1 MESEDWRLRRS
12 VLKSLK
18 ILLTAEVAGLVLSLT
33 AGACLIAQ
41 LGEFSQCI
49 LFSYEGQE
57 QLHRIELTVNISFSE
72 GESLSYG
79 DELTCDLVGYG
90 LLVLVMT
97 MFVLVCLT
105 VSQMSAISAISG
117 QAGLKKQRKVT
128 RISWR
133 SLCLHLTIFLL
144 SLTCSAALLAGYFT
158 SCSSFNHFVRQ
169 NLQEKLNQAEW
180 RALERS
186 EVTKTR

>member
-1 MESEDWRLRRS
+1 M
-12 VLKSLK
+12 
-18 ILLTAEVAGLVLSLT
+18 
-33 AGACLIAQ
+33 
-41 LGEFSQCI
+41 
-49 LFSYEGQE
+49 
-57 QLHRIELTVNISFSE
+57 
-72 GESLSYG
+72 SYG

-117 QAGLKKQRKVT
+117 QAGLKKQREVT